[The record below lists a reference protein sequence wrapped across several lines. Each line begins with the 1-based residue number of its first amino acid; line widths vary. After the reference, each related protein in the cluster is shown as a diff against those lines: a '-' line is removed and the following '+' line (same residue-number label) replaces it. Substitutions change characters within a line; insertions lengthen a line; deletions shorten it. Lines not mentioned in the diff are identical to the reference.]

1 LGPIVCVR
9 GVPGPHGTHGPVAW
23 IVDNLHWGPSL
34 SMTVASSLSSLPAV
48 MAGRLDR
55 LSDRKF
61 AFVAFLPGG
70 LLVGL
75 VLLPPIF
82 AVLVVS
88 FFRIELLKDDNV
100 FFAGLRNYERLVADP
115 SFLDAVPRTLVFA
128 LGATILTIPLA
139 LATAMLL
146 ARGFRGATV
155 LGIAILLPWAVAPV
169 VTGLYWKFI
178 FQSQFGLA
186 TGLANIVGFADGPVL
201 WLAEPQTAIL
211 VAILASAWRTVPLMA
226 ILLLAALK
234 TIPEAQYRAAK
245 MDGATSWEAF
255 RFVTLPSIRNTLLV
269 ASILS
274 LILTLQTFDVLF
286 TLTGGG
292 PGTSTTV
299 IIYYIY
305 KSAIGTLSFGYSSAL
320 AVFLF
325 VLIALCSSLMLV
337 WRLRERRPAVEDS
350 DDPLTVAIAAPRHS
364 AAVAA
369 PRTDFVQQVR
379 YEVGPPRRR
388 FRLPVPARKALFTLG
403 VGGLLL
409 WILGPI
415 AWIAITS
422 VQPEGAVT
430 QRPPALTTDLRLDR
444 YGELLAKPEW
454 QQGIFVSLEVTLAVT
469 VISLVFG
476 AMAAYP
482 LARLAL
488 PGKRTVLTVLL
499 FTQMVPAIVMAI
511 PVMLM
516 FRAVG
521 LRDTVHGL
529 VLLNVAFWL
538 PLVIWLLRNVL
549 EDVPR
554 SLEYAARMDG
564 CSRIGTLF
572 RVLIPAAQ
580 PGFAA
585 VAILLLIG
593 TWNEFL
599 FAVLIGDRNAITVTR
614 LIGFL
619 DSTIGPDGPPPFTL
633 LAAAG
638 IVAILPCLALV
649 IVFHRRIVAGLTQG
663 FVKG

>member
-1 LGPIVCVR
+1 
-9 GVPGPHGTHGPVAW
+9 
-23 IVDNLHWGPSL
+23 
-34 SMTVASSLSSLPAV
+34 

-61 AFVAFLPGG
+61 AFFAFLPGG
-70 LLVGL
+70 LLVAL
-75 VLLPPIF
+75 VLLPPMLSVF
-82 AVLVVS
+82 GVS
-88 FFRIELLKDDNV
+88 FLRIELLKDDDI
-100 FFAGLRNYERLVADP
+100 FFTGLRNYQRLTTDP
-115 SFLDAVPRTLVFA
+115 NFLESVPRTLLFA
-128 LGATILTIPLA
+128 IGTTLLTVPLA
-139 LATAMLL
+139 LATALL
-146 ARGFRGATV
+146 LNRGFRGATI
-155 LGIAILLPWAVAPV
+155 LGVAMLLPWAVAPV

-186 TGLANIVGFADGPVL
+186 TGLANIFGFADGPVL
-201 WLAEPQTAIL
+201 WLAEPVTAIV
-211 VAILASAWRTVPLMA
+211 VAMFATAWRTVPLMA

-245 MDGATSWEAF
+245 MDGATTWEAF
-255 RFVTLPSIRNTLLV
+255 RYVTLPSIRNTQIVV
-269 ASILS
+269 AILS
-274 LILTLQTFDVLF
+274 LILSLQTIDVLF

-305 KSAIGTLSFGYSSAL
+305 KSAIGTLSFGYSAAL

-325 VLIALCSSLMLV
+325 GLIALCSSVLLV
-337 WRLRERRPAVEDS
+337 LRLRERRAKA
-350 DDPLTVAIAAPRHS
+350 DDEPEP
-364 AAVAA
+364 AAVAVA
-369 PRTDFVQQVR
+369 GPSHTAVFAGALPEP
-379 YEVGPPRRR
+379 EVEVPYTPAEPTPRRR
-388 FRLPVPARKALFTLG
+388 ITVPAPIRKILFALG
-403 VGGLLL
+403 VGALLV

-415 AWIAITS
+415 VWMAITS
-422 VQPEGAVT
+422 IQPEGAVT
-430 QRPPALTTDLRLDR
+430 QRPPALTTDLRIDR

-454 QQGIFVSLEVTLAVT
+454 QRGIFVSLELTIAVT
-469 VISLVFG
+469 VISLAFG

-482 LARLAL
+482 LARLEL
-488 PGKRTVLTVLL
+488 PGKRTLLTILI

-511 PVMLM
+511 PVLLM

-521 LRDTVHGL
+521 LKDTVLGL
-529 VLLNVAFWL
+529 VIVNVAYWL

-554 SLEYAARMDG
+554 SLEFAARIDG
-564 CSRIGTLF
+564 CSRLGSLF
-572 RVLIPAAQ
+572 RVLIPAAA

-585 VAILLLIG
+585 VAIILLIG

-599 FAVLIGDRNAITVTR
+599 FAVMLGDRNAVTVTR

-619 DSTIGPDGPPPFTL
+619 DSTVGPDGPPPFTL

-638 IVAILPCLALV
+638 IVAIAPCLVLV
-649 IVFHRRIVAGLTQG
+649 MAFHRRVVAGLTQG

>member
-1 LGPIVCVR
+1 MTAESTLG
-9 GVPGPHGTHGPVAW
+9 
-23 IVDNLHWGPSL
+23 
-34 SMTVASSLSSLPAV
+34 SLPGR

-55 LSDRKF
+55 LSDRRF
-61 AFVAFLPGG
+61 AFFAFLPGG
-70 LLVGL
+70 LLVAL
-75 VLLPPIF
+75 VLLPPMLS
-82 AVLVVS
+82 VLGVS
-88 FFRIELLKDDNV
+88 FLRIELLKDDNI
-100 FFAGLRNYERLVADP
+100 FFAGLRNYERLTTDP
-115 SFLDAVPRTLVFA
+115 NLLESVPRTLLFSIGTT
-128 LGATILTIPLA
+128 LLTVPLA
-139 LATAMLL
+139 LATALL
-146 ARGFRGATV
+146 LNRGFRGATI
-155 LGIAILLPWAVAPV
+155 LGVAMLLPWAVAPV

-186 TGLANIVGFADGPVL
+186 TGLANIAGFADGPVL
-201 WLAEPQTAIL
+201 WLAEPGTAIL
-211 VAILASAWRTVPLMA
+211 VAMVATAWRTVPLMA

-245 MDGATSWEAF
+245 MDGATTWESF
-255 RFVTLPSIRNTLLV
+255 RYVTLPSIRNTQV
-269 ASILS
+269 VVTILS
-274 LILTLQTFDVLF
+274 LILSLQTIDVLF

-305 KSAIGTLSFGYSSAL
+305 KSAIGTLSFGYSAAL

-325 VLIALCSSLMLV
+325 VLIALCSSVLLV
-337 WRLRERRPAVEDS
+337 LRLRERKATPEDE
-350 DDPLTVAIAAPRHS
+350 PEAAAIAVAGPSHTAVFAGPLDEPVLGVPYAPR
-364 AAVAA
+364 
-369 PRTDFVQQVR
+369 
-379 YEVGPPRRR
+379 PRRR
-388 FRLPVPARKALFTLG
+388 ITVPAPVRKALFALG
-403 VGGLLL
+403 VGALLL

-415 AWIAITS
+415 VWMAITS

-430 QRPPALTTDLRLDR
+430 QRPPALTTDLRIDR

-454 QQGIFVSLEVTLAVT
+454 QRGIFVSLELTIAVTL
-469 VISLVFG
+469 ISLAFG

-482 LARLAL
+482 LARLEL
-488 PGKRTVLTVLL
+488 PGKRTLLTILI

-511 PVMLM
+511 PVLLM

-521 LRDTVHGL
+521 LKDTVLGL
-529 VLLNVAFWL
+529 VIVNVAYWL

-554 SLEYAARMDG
+554 SLEFAARIDG
-564 CSRIGTLF
+564 CSRLGALF
-572 RVLIPAAQ
+572 RVLIPAAA

-585 VAILLLIG
+585 VAIILLIG

-599 FAVLIGDRNAITVTR
+599 FAVMLGDRNAVTVTR

-619 DSTIGPDGPPPFTL
+619 DSTVGPDGPPPFTL

-638 IVAILPCLALV
+638 IVAIAPCLILV
-649 IVFHRRIVAGLTQG
+649 MAFHRRVVAGLTQG